1 MKNFKLSEIDILS
14 NQDWTFPTTTYYG
27 PGRFNEI
34 GKFCEEFEIKN
45 PLIVTDSGSKDL
57 PFINKLETLLSK
69 NDIKYEG
76 FYDISPNPRDD
87 EISKGGEQF
96 RSGKHDAI
104 IAIGGGSAMDGG
116 KSIC

>member
-45 PLIVTDSGSKDL
+45 PLIVTDSGSKIYHL
-57 PFINKLETLLSK
+57 LIN
-69 NDIKYEG
+69 
-76 FYDISPNPRDD
+76 
-87 EISKGGEQF
+87 
-96 RSGKHDAI
+96 
-104 IAIGGGSAMDGG
+104 
-116 KSIC
+116 

>member
-1 MKNFKLSEIDILS
+1 MKNFKLSEKDILS

-57 PFINKLETLLSK
+57 
-69 NDIKYEG
+69 
-76 FYDISPNPRDD
+76 
-87 EISKGGEQF
+87 Q
-96 RSGKHDAI
+96 
-104 IAIGGGSAMDGG
+104 IGRAHVRTPVTSQSRMPSSA
-116 KSIC
+116 